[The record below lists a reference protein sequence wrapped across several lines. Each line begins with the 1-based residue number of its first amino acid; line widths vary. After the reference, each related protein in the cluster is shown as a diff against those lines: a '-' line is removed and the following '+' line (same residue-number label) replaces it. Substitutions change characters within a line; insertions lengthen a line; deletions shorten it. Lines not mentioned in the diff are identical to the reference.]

1 MEYGKKKHNTD
12 RNNEWKGYIKQ
23 DFIALETQVKGMR
36 TQEIVSFMLPVRDKG
51 MHRTLSYAGQTQINT
66 WLHVI
71 AVSLVF
77 PITEY
82 ISVKTDYWATMGST
96 CL

>member
-66 WLHVI
+66 DLI
-71 AVSLVF
+71 PGYMSLPCLWYF
-77 PITEY
+77 Q
-82 ISVKTDYWATMGST
+82 SQNT
-96 CL
+96 CQ